1 MINIKEM
8 ERFAAQIR
16 LETVKQVGIRGF
28 GHIAGALSVVDALSV
43 LYGSIMRINP
53 KDPNWAQ
60 RDKLVMSKGHAGPAL
75 YSTLA
80 LLGYFPMDWLGT
92 LNQNGTRL
100 PSHCDAKLTPGID
113 MTTGSLG
120 QGASAAVGLALA
132 QKMDELNSRTYLFV
146 GDGEC
151 NEGQVWEAAM
161 FAAQQ
166 KLDNLTVFVDKN
178 GKQLDGTTESIID
191 LGDIGAK
198 FKQFGFHTQ
207 EIDGSEVSAIHAA
220 CTAAS
225 IVTDKPSCII
235 LNTVKGKGVTAIEE
249 TDANH
254 HMVVDGD
261 LLQGAIEECTARLEK
276 LGGAKSWQ

>member
-1 MINIKEM
+1 MINIREM

-16 LETVKQVGIRGF
+16 LETVKQIGTRGF
-28 GHIAGALSVVDALSV
+28 GHIAGALSVTDALAV
-43 LYGSIMRINP
+43 LYGELLRHDPQN
-53 KDPNWAQ
+53 PNWRE

-75 YSTLA
+75 YATLA
-80 LLGYFPMDWLGT
+80 LRGFFPMDWLET

-132 QKMDELNSRTYLFV
+132 QKIDGLNSRTYLFV

-151 NEGQVWEAAM
+151 NEGQVWEAVM
-161 FAAQQ
+161 FAAQH
-166 KLDNLTVFVDKN
+166 KLHNLTMFVDRN
-178 GKQLDGTTESIID
+178 GKQLDGKTEDILD
-191 LGDIGAK
+191 LGDMRAK

-207 EIDGSEVSAIHAA
+207 EIDGGEVSAIHAA

-235 LNTVKGKGVTAIEE
+235 LNTIKGKGVKAVEE
-249 TDANH
+249 TEANH

-261 LLQGAIEECTARLEK
+261 LLEGAIKECQERLER
-276 LGGAKSWQ
+276 LGGAKSWL

>member
-1 MINIKEM
+1 MINIKEL

-16 LETVKQVGIRGF
+16 LETVRQVGIRGF
-28 GHIAGALSVVDALSV
+28 GHIAGALSVTDALAV
-43 LYGSIMRINP
+43 LYGSIMRVDP
-53 KDPNWAQ
+53 KNPNWKE

-80 LLGYFPMDWLGT
+80 MLGYFPMDWLET
-92 LNQNGTRL
+92 LNQNGTHL
-100 PSHCDAKLTPGID
+100 PSHCDARLTPGID

-132 QKMDELNSRTYLFV
+132 QKMDGLDSRTYLFV

-151 NEGQVWEAAM
+151 NEGQVWEAIM

-166 KLDNLTVFVDKN
+166 KLGNLTLFVDRN
-178 GKQLDGTTESIID
+178 RKQLDGATEGIID
-191 LGDIGAK
+191 MGDIAAK
-198 FKQFGFHTQ
+198 IKSFGFHTQ
-207 EIDGSEVSAIHAA
+207 EINGGEVSAIHAA

-225 IVTDKPSCII
+225 IVTDKPSCIV
-235 LNTVKGKGVTAIEE
+235 LNTIKGKGVKAIEE
-249 TDANH
+249 TEANH

-261 LLQGAIEECTARLEK
+261 LLADALKECEARLAQ

>member
-1 MINIKEM
+1 MINIKEI

-28 GHIAGALSVVDALSV
+28 GHIAGALSVTDALAV
-43 LYGSIMRINP
+43 LYGSVMHYQPQN
-53 KDPNWAQ
+53 PNWDK

-80 LLGYFPMDWLGT
+80 LRGFFPMQWLET
-92 LNQNGTRL
+92 LNQNGTHL

-132 QKMDELNSRTYLFV
+132 QKMDKLDSRTYLFV

-161 FAAQQ
+161 FAVQQ
-166 KLDNLTVFVDKN
+166 KLDNLTVFVDRN
-178 GKQLDGTTESIID
+178 GKQLDGDTKQIID
-191 LGDIGAK
+191 MGDIAAK
-198 FKQFGFHTQ
+198 FKSFGFHTQ
-207 EIDGSEVSAIHAA
+207 EIDGGEVSAIHAA

-225 IVTDKPSCII
+225 IVTDKPSCIV
-235 LNTVKGKGVTAIEE
+235 LNTVKGKGVRGIEE
-249 TDANH
+249 TEANH
-254 HMVVDGD
+254 HMVLDGD
-261 LLQGAIEECTARLEK
+261 LLADAIKECEERLEK
-276 LGGAKSWQ
+276 LGGTRSWQ